1 MAKSNVVTASF
12 RETWGEPLK
21 SLKTG
26 ASDRSC
32 LKFVC
37 CRHVSNRQ
45 RPRIGHILL
54 EIAPRVVA
62 TLKETQ
68 VMHRDKKVGL
78 ALAILLC
85 SIVGA
90 FFFRDDAPRTNGPEL
105 KDPQRLDQEIAHQGR
120 VPYQEPARPNDPR
133 RSAGRAGS
141 GFDPNDLPDFLRGD
155 SSSSQGTAQRTRPNN
170 SRDPLFNDRNPR
182 SSDLSTLAPPP
193 QDAPAVPIPLHNSEW
208 DVASNDNPAA
218 RRGNSEALPVTPA
231 KGRTH
236 TVVDGE
242 TLSSIAGKYLGSQA
256 RYQEVFQANRDQL
269 KSPNDLKIGM
279 KLNIPDRTE
288 SRASAGS
295 RGSVNAGRTSSEQ
308 TVKTLR
314 PTTTSP
320 GKVTERSSEPVNSGN
335 SKPLFKPVKPGPSIR
350 RTTDADEEESL
361 GKTLSQ
367 VPPQNLSEVDDGI
380 LAELERDLETTVAA
394 KPADAAVPRVAQT
407 VPGEQ
412 AKLADGMT
420 E

>member
-1 MAKSNVVTASF
+1 
-12 RETWGEPLK
+12 
-21 SLKTG
+21 
-26 ASDRSC
+26 
-32 LKFVC
+32 
-37 CRHVSNRQ
+37 
-45 RPRIGHILL
+45 
-54 EIAPRVVA
+54 
-62 TLKETQ
+62 
-68 VMHRDKKVGL
+68 MHRDKKVGL

-120 VPYQEPARPNDPR
+120 KPYQEPDTRTRENDPR
-133 RSAGRAGS
+133 RATGRS
-141 GFDPNDLPDFLRGD
+141 GNAFDPSDLPDFLRDG
-155 SSSSQGTAQRTRPNN
+155 SSAGQGTAQRNRVNA
-170 SRDPLFNDRNPR
+170 SRDPLFGNDRNPR
-182 SSDLSTLAPPP
+182 TPDPSTLAPPP

-208 DVASNDNPAA
+208 DVASNDGSTA
-218 RRGNSEALPVTPA
+218 RRNGIDATTATST

-269 KSPNDLKIGM
+269 KSANDLKIGM

-288 SRASAGS
+288 TRSTNGS
-295 RGSVNAGRTSSEQ
+295 RGNVNAGRTSSEQ

-320 GKVTERSSEPVNSGN
+320 GRVTERSSEPADSTHQ
-335 SKPLFKPVKPGPSIR
+335 KPKFKPAKSGPSIR

-361 GKTLSQ
+361 GKSLSQ
-367 VPPQNLSEVDDGI
+367 VPPQNLLEVDDGI
-380 LAELERDLETTVAA
+380 LAELERDLEIQVAT
-394 KPADAAVPRVAQT
+394 KPVEATVPRVAQA
-407 VPGEQ
+407 VPSEDTDSSEN
-412 AKLADGMT
+412 KS